1 MGLVEGILREVDHF
15 IIDSVCDFFTDAVC
29 YAAGDIFLFISVN
42 KILPFLFHDG
52 SLLFTHGTA
61 NQIGSSHGITGQ
73 IPDDLHYLLLV
84 YDASIGVLKYGLN
97 LRAVIAYMVR
107 VCFSFDVLGN
117 EIHGARSVKSHTRYD
132 VLYVLRFKLLH
143 EILHS
148 RGFQLEH
155 ALAFALGDHLVN
167 LGIGIIDLI
176 YVEIH
181 PVGFINIPDRIL
193 YNRKGSEPQEIHLE
207 KSQLLNGGHGELSGD
222 GAVGTP

>member
-29 YAAGDIFLFISVN
+29 YAAGYVFLFISVY
-42 KILPFLFHDG
+42 KVLPLLFHDG

-84 YDASIGVLKYGLN
+84 NDAAIGVFKYGLN
-97 LRAVIAYMVR
+97 LRAVVAYMVG
-107 VCFSFDVLGN
+107 VSFSFDVLGN
-117 EIHGARSVKSHTRYD
+117 EIHGARSVKSHTCYD
-132 VLYVLRFKLLH
+132 VLYVLRLQLLH
-143 EILHS
+143 EVLHA
-148 RGFQLEH
+148 RRFQLEH
-155 ALAFALGDHLVN
+155 ALAFALGYHLIN
-167 LGIGIIDLI
+167 LGIGIINLI
-176 YVEIH
+176 YVEIY

-193 YNRKGSEPQEIHLE
+193 YNRKGSESQEIHLE

-222 GAVGTP
+222 GAVGAP